1 MVVESALH
9 PDLAGRVAVVT
20 GASRGIGKALALRL
34 AHEGAD
40 VVVAAK
46 SEQSTERLPGSIHET
61 ADEIR
66 SLGRRAV
73 AVPTDVRDEEAVRAL
88 IERAVDE
95 FGRVDILINNAGA
108 LWWQNVTDTPPKRF
122 DLMMGVNVRASY
134 LTSYYALPHMQRQ
147 RWGHIINMCP
157 AISTDPSPGKV
168 CYMISKMGMARL
180 AIGIAA
186 EYRDDNIAANALW
199 PRTIIESQA
208 SINWNMMDRSQWRT
222 PEIVCDATMAMLAQE
237 PPSYSGRQALDE
249 DVLRELAG
257 VTDFDHYWVEGKP
270 LAHPLYIDGS
280 DPATWA

>member
-1 MVVESALH
+1 MVVESTLH

-20 GASRGIGKALALRL
+20 GASRGIGKALVLRL

-73 AVPTDVRDEEAVRAL
+73 AVPTDVRDDEEAVRAL

-95 FGRVDILINNAGA
+95 FGRVDILINNAGV

-147 RWGHIINMCP
+147 RWGHIINM
-157 AISTDPSPGKV
+157 
-168 CYMISKMGMARL
+168 
-180 AIGIAA
+180 
-186 EYRDDNIAANALW
+186 
-199 PRTIIESQA
+199 
-208 SINWNMMDRSQWRT
+208 
-222 PEIVCDATMAMLAQE
+222 
-237 PPSYSGRQALDE
+237 
-249 DVLRELAG
+249 
-257 VTDFDHYWVEGKP
+257 
-270 LAHPLYIDGS
+270 
-280 DPATWA
+280 